1 MRSIA
6 VVTTSRADYGVYLPL
21 LRALRDDPEIDLG
34 LYVSGS
40 HLSPEFGLTIRTI
53 EQDGF
58 KIIER
63 VEVVLSSDTPQAIA
77 TSMALG
83 LMGFGHAFSVWK
95 PDILVVLGDRYE
107 MLTVALAALP
117 FKIPVAHL
125 CGGEL
130 TEGAID
136 DPLRHCLTKLSHL
149 HFATTDEYASRVIQL
164 GEAPDRVIVSGGVNL
179 DDLTRPLSVSPQDL
193 LERFGLDVSRP
204 YLLVTVHSVTLE
216 FEKAE
221 WQIKELLAALD
232 TVGMPVVFTMPNAD
246 TAGRVVGEKIR
257 AWADVH
263 GAIAVDTFGTEGYLA
278 AMSHAAAMVG
288 NSSSGIIEAPSF
300 KKPVVNVGIRQKG
313 RIHARNV
320 IDVGQTR
327 EEIVAGIRRALEP
340 AFRESLQNIVNPFAN
355 PEGAAVETIVNALK
369 TRDLD
374 EQLILKSFY
383 DLPGYQH
390 PHRDGHTGA
399 SALITTRWE
408 AGGDFEAADTP
419 AGPRVAWPS
428 PNAWFASGRDAIDA
442 LNSYLGHGNKKAVWL
457 PDYFCEDVVS
467 YLAPRLKVRRYV
479 DDPRWQ
485 HPDWDT
491 LTPEEG
497 DLVVAVNYFG
507 ARDFCHWR
515 AWKAGHDCVLVED
528 HTHDPLG
535 SQALNSQSDYV
546 FSSLRKTLPVPD
558 GAILWSPRKLAL
570 PPTPHVIP
578 HPGASLRAKA
588 MVLKA
593 QYLSGAAPSNSKTV
607 YRTLFSEGEHELE
620 SLGGYGP
627 HEDSVAVAA
636 AGIPVEWQKQR
647 EANVIQWNRRFDGAA
662 LIQSWPA
669 GATPF
674 ASILL
679 LDTRRK
685 RDLYRKELERQRI
698 YCPVHWPSQPDL
710 PEHVKELS
718 HRVLTLPS
726 DQRYNDEYLAR
737 AIERVREL

>member
-1 MRSIA
+1 MRSIG

-21 LRALRDDPEIDLG
+21 LRALRDDPEVDLG

-63 VEVVLSSDTPQAIA
+63 VEVVLSSDTPQSIV

-83 LMGFGHAFSVWK
+83 LMGFGHSFGNWK

-149 HFATTDEYASRVIQL
+149 HFATTEEYASRVIQL
-164 GEAPDRVIVSGGVNL
+164 GEAPDRVLVSGGVNL
-179 DDLTRPLSVSPQDL
+179 DDLARPLSVSPQDL

-221 WQIKELLAALD
+221 WQINEILAALD
-232 TVGMPVVFTMPNAD
+232 IVGMPVVFTMPNAD
-246 TAGRVVGEKIR
+246 TAGRIVGERIR
-257 AWADVH
+257 AWADAN
-263 GAIAVDTFGTEGYLA
+263 GAIAVDTLGTEGYLA

-313 RIHARNV
+313 RIHAQNV
-320 IDVGQTR
+320 IDVGQSR
-327 EEIVAGIRRALEP
+327 DEIVAGIRRALDP
-340 AFRESLQNIVNPFAN
+340 AFRESLQDMVNPFAN
-355 PEGAAVETIVNALK
+355 PEGAAVETIVKALK
-369 TRDLD
+369 TRDLGD
-374 EQLILKSFY
+374 QLILKSFY
-383 DLPGYQH
+383 DLPGYQR
-390 PHRDGHTGA
+390 PHGYRHADAPAISG
-399 SALITTRWE
+399 RWE
-408 AGGDFEAADTP
+408 AGGDFEAAEIP
-419 AGPRVAWPS
+419 SGPRVAWPG
-428 PNAWFASGRDAIDA
+428 PNAWFASGRDALDA
-442 LNSYLGHGNKKAVWL
+442 LNSHLQHGRKTAVWL

-467 YLAPRLKVRRYV
+467 YLAPRLQVRRYV

-491 LTPEEG
+491 LTPDEG

-507 ARDFCHWR
+507 ARDFSHWR
-515 AWKAGHDCVLVED
+515 AWKASHDCVLVED

-535 SQALNSQSDYV
+535 SQAVQSTADYV

-558 GAILWSPRKLAL
+558 GAILWSPQKLSL
-570 PPTPHVIP
+570 PPNPHVVP
-578 HPGASLRAKA
+578 HPGALLRAKA

-593 QYLSGAAPSNSKTV
+593 QYLSGSAPNDSKTV
-607 YRTLFSEGEHELE
+607 YRSLFSEGEHELE
-620 SLGGYGP
+620 SLGGFRP
-627 HEDSVAVAA
+627 HDDSFAVAGT
-636 AGIPVEWQKQR
+636 GIPVAWQKQR
-647 EANVIQWNRRFDGAA
+647 EANVTHWNRRFSGTA
-662 LIQSWPA
+662 LIQTWPA
-669 GATPF
+669 GAIPF

-679 LDTRRK
+679 LDNRRQ

-698 YCPVHWPSQPDL
+698 YCPVHWPSHPGL
-710 PEHVKELS
+710 PEHVRELS

-726 DQRYNDEYLAR
+726 DQRYDDDSLEQ
-737 AIERVREL
+737 AIERTKSL